1 MVHKLLPFDRIS
13 VSLNNS
19 LDNTIRVAYLTG
31 MDIADI
37 RAGSILPFSKSVS
50 EQLLERQSG
59 ILIRLESEEEIFERF
74 PNILAN
80 YRAGIRSRIS
90 VPLFSK
96 GGVIGGLHVESLESN
111 VYTEEHVRLLERVG
125 VQISGAIANAQ
136 LFAERAKVE
145 ERLTESEEKYRLLVE
160 NAPTGNLPDS
170 REKTHFCKF
179 QDGQ

>member
-1 MVHKLLPFDRIS
+1 VVHKLFPFDRIS

-37 RAGSILPFSKSVS
+37 RAGSIIPLVKSVS

-80 YRAGIRSRIS
+80 YTAGIRSRIS

-136 LFAERAKVE
+136 LFAERKG
-145 ERLTESEEKYRLLVE
+145 RR
-160 NAPTGNLPDS
+160 G
-170 REKTHFCKF
+170 
-179 QDGQ
+179 